1 MMKKLIHTNKKIIYI
16 MEQLKKWDEFFD
28 KKNNGIIKENL
39 NIPVNPNQF
48 TIVYQEQDE
57 VNGEVLYI
65 RNKNTTR
72 YILHKI
78 KEI

>member
-1 MMKKLIHTNKKIIYI
+1 

-48 TIVYQEQDE
+48 TIVYQEKDE
-57 VNGEVLYI
+57 VNGEVLLSDGY
-65 RNKNTTR
+65 T
-72 YILHKI
+72 LEI
-78 KEI
+78 KTPQGIFYTKLKKYEDDDIEGEQ